1 MRTLILALL
10 ALLAFVVVSVYSFD
24 VPVTFVGYS
33 LLYLLGGL
41 CCLIFLAACL
51 SGLKVI
57 LGKLLRQ
64 HKS

>member
-24 VPVTFVGYS
+24 VPATFVGYS

-41 CCLIFLAACL
+41 CCLIFLAACFL
-51 SGLKVI
+51 GLKVI